1 MLGKIS
7 DLQVLSADLFAGFLK
22 SLLENLVAQQHI

>member
-7 DLQVLSADLFAGFLK
+7 DLQFLHADLLAGFLK